1 MKLKKQ
7 VRNEKIMPQTEIL
20 QKIFFLKENIFR
32 VASPEKRAGDRS
44 HAKEFPLQLPLFFG
58 LIPASPLE
66 NPGPAWYAIK
76 S

>member
-32 VASPEKRAGDRS
+32 VASLPKNGPEEAR
-44 HAKEFPLQLPLFFG
+44 P
-58 LIPASPLE
+58 
-66 NPGPAWYAIK
+66 
-76 S
+76 